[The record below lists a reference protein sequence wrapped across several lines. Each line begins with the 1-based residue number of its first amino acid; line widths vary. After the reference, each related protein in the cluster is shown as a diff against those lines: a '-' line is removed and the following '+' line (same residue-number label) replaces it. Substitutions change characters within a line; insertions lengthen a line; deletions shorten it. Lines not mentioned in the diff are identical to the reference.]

1 MSLQYFGTDGIRG
14 KSGGPLINSTFA
26 YQLGKAVGR
35 QLQQEGHREGQIC
48 IGRDPRTSGES
59 LRDSLA
65 LGLGEQGFSAIDL
78 GILPTPA
85 TALYTLQTEAL
96 LGIMLTASHNPA
108 SDNGF
113 KFFQANSRKVTPQW
127 ESTLESLLQQET
139 LPDPISNPHLPDQH
153 EAAQQAF
160 IDHLPNDQPDLSG
173 LNIALDTACGA
184 TCHTTPEVL
193 QRLGATLVQ
202 IGEIPD
208 GEQINNQIG
217 SEHPEKMVEL
227 VKSGEAEIGIAHD
240 GDGDRVIVCDENGEL
255 LTGDEFLGILALHR
269 KSQGTLPSDTLAGTI
284 LCNAGLEHSL
294 KQQGISLLRTDV
306 GDRNVTTEMFAK
318 NLTLG
323 GEPSGHY
330 ILADQLPTGCGLH
343 AVIKLLHLRQNTGK
357 PLSELRKQITLFP
370 QVTCNLQVLEKPP
383 LESLQ
388 DLQKG
393 LQKITDHLEQQGR
406 VLVRYSGTEPK
417 VRLLVEAMETK
428 LAEQTMN
435 ALRYLIEKHL
445 PVTNS

>member
-1 MSLQYFGTDGIRG
+1 
-14 KSGGPLINSTFA
+14 
-26 YQLGKAVGR
+26 
-35 QLQQEGHREGQIC
+35 
-48 IGRDPRTSGES
+48 
-59 LRDSLA
+59 
-65 LGLGEQGFSAIDL
+65 
-78 GILPTPA
+78 
-85 TALYTLQTEAL
+85 
-96 LGIMLTASHNPA
+96 
-108 SDNGF
+108 
-113 KFFQANSRKVTPQW
+113 
-127 ESTLESLLQQET
+127 
-139 LPDPISNPHLPDQH
+139 
-153 EAAQQAF
+153 
-160 IDHLPNDQPDLSG
+160 
-173 LNIALDTACGA
+173 
-184 TCHTTPEVL
+184 
-193 QRLGATLVQ
+193 
-202 IGEIPD
+202 
-208 GEQINNQIG
+208 
-217 SEHPEKMVEL
+217 MVEL

-343 AVIKLLHLRQNTGK
+343 AVIELLHLRQNTGK